1 MSEDKVGLNQIA
13 KETLKTIVTLRENH
27 AMNLGGIEVLTE
39 CVNNVLQSFI
49 SQLEEKMRKIDQDL
63 AGEFAWAAK
72 QMLLEDPVKP
82 VSTEHRVM
90 SCLRLYCGLIEPVPV
105 KQGIGFLPT
114 YGDGNESLGVHDIK
128 AVYIPIEKQITELLQ
143 YREVRELVLNS
154 KNYISDENI
163 IRSVYD
169 GKVVKNHPI
178 VQKYKNENCL
188 LLQIYEDDV
197 ELCNPLGSYSKTH
210 KVTLVYWTLLN
221 LPEHVR
227 SNLKSINLQGVATA
241 DSIKYFGFEA
251 LLSDFIDFIKKL
263 EAPEGVKIVVEGLD
277 EPLILHGTLVSLNGD
292 GLALNSIG
300 GFKGIGFALKPC
312 RNCDISKEDIGKVF
326 FEVFPRDLKSHRE
339 RVDKLCSEN
348 LTGEQRTEISKL
360 YGINGRSVLADLEN
374 FDLTTCLPQDLM
386 HNLLEGVAEVELRAL
401 IFELIEERSLLTYND
416 LNYLVSGFP
425 FPKEFLRSKPSPF
438 EPAHIKNGKL
448 RQNASQM
455 LCLIYIVPFMLEDF
469 AKSETL
475 PYIENFSLLGKITNV
490 LLAYEVKKSDL
501 NLSRF
506 MINCHHSRYCDLY
519 PKFPPTPKFHFLVH
533 APSVI
538 EQLGPVR
545 VSWNMRYEAMNAWA
559 SKVGEQTRNFINI
572 PKTIA
577 TRFQTKRCLDFN
589 FGDKSSTILGEKT
602 FMPVGEQLADLNLY
616 ILGAEVAAELNCSS
630 EFSNGVHTVKK
641 LFLNNFE
648 IQADSN
654 LLINDTEETLPR
666 FGKVKA
672 IFVKSKESAFVFQ
685 LYSTEGYNYSTNA
698 YEVTL
703 TNKFSCKNVK
713 KIPFFNPLPQIQL
726 RRKTNIILQF
736 HSRNEFV
743 G

>member
-348 LTGEQRTEISKL
+348 LT
-360 YGINGRSVLADLEN
+360 
-374 FDLTTCLPQDLM
+374 
-386 HNLLEGVAEVELRAL
+386 
-401 IFELIEERSLLTYND
+401 ERSLLTYND

-545 VSWNMRYEAMNAWA
+545 VSWNM
-559 SKVGEQTRNFINI
+559 S
-572 PKTIA
+572 
-577 TRFQTKRCLDFN
+577 
-589 FGDKSSTILGEKT
+589 
-602 FMPVGEQLADLNLY
+602 
-616 ILGAEVAAELNCSS
+616 
-630 EFSNGVHTVKK
+630 
-641 LFLNNFE
+641 
-648 IQADSN
+648 
-654 LLINDTEETLPR
+654 
-666 FGKVKA
+666 
-672 IFVKSKESAFVFQ
+672 
-685 LYSTEGYNYSTNA
+685 
-698 YEVTL
+698 
-703 TNKFSCKNVK
+703 
-713 KIPFFNPLPQIQL
+713 
-726 RRKTNIILQF
+726 
-736 HSRNEFV
+736 
-743 G
+743 